1 MNSHTPDGHQPTSP
15 RALERPVSHTSAA
28 PPVSPIPRPFEAQRL
43 QRGLQSRALR
53 LLRGKRFAQR
63 SALSALVLE
72 QKLLGVRRHPDTRS
86 YIEILIA
93 SLGKAAG
100 DTVIEE
106 VYQDLDKLAET
117 TDDLRAQQAILRDR
131 AAGIRDEHIDHPDG
145 GVRTVAETLADEREQ
160 RELIQADQ
168 RAGSRRHRHL
178 SVLLRRAPAG
188 FFVFDALLLLWFFSG
203 VTNVDWTNHP
213 ASVSLVVAI
222 GMAAIA
228 TGATFV
234 LCRHVGDRLL
244 HYKDDEGHLSLL
256 GMDWW
261 TRTSAALAVATVTV
275 MAPFM
280 FIRMRS
286 EVLDDLGQK
295 VQGTAIIVGLVL
307 ALVTVLAVYVT
318 IAVHALDGS
327 LETERLND
335 LGKAVAGPLEME
347 TELHQQI
354 KDLDGQIAANLRKA
368 QRMVTEAKTRAGH
381 KRAQADRLIDAARGI
396 HQGVGPLSE
405 RAVDPNY
412 SDGVIGYRHTEA
424 TPEVDERPLGTAIRH
439 ISTPLPPS
447 DGTTA

>member
-1 MNSHTPDGHQPTSP
+1 MNSHIPDGHQPVTP
-15 RALERPVSHTSAA
+15 RALERPVHHTFAA
-28 PPVSPIPRPFEAQRL
+28 RPVPPTTRPMEAQRL
-43 QRGLQSRALR
+43 QRGLQSRVLR
-53 LLRGKRFAQR
+53 VLRGKRFAHR
-63 SALSALVLE
+63 PALSALVIE
-72 QKLLGVRRHPDTRS
+72 QKLLGVHRHPDTRS
-86 YIEILIA
+86 YLETLIA

-117 TDDLRAQQAILRDR
+117 TDALRTQQAKLRDR
-131 AAGIRDEHIDHPDG
+131 AVGIRDEHIDHPDG
-145 GVRTVAETLADEREQ
+145 GVRTVAETLADQREQ
-160 RELIQADQ
+160 RERIQADQ
-168 RAGSRRHRHL
+168 RAGSRRHRRVP
-178 SVLLRRAPAG
+178 VLLRRAPTG

-203 VTNVDWTNHP
+203 VTNVDWTNDP
-213 ASVSLVVAI
+213 VSVSLAVAI

-228 TGATFV
+228 AGATFV
-234 LCRHVGDRLL
+234 VCRHVGDRLL

-261 TRTSAALAVATVTV
+261 TRTSVALAVVTVTV
-275 MAPFM
+275 VAPFM

-295 VQGTAIIVGLVL
+295 AQGTAIIVGLVL

-318 IAVHALDGS
+318 IAVHAIDGS

-347 TELHQQI
+347 TELRQQI

-368 QRMVTEAKTRAGH
+368 QRMVAEAKTRAGH
-381 KRAQADRLIDAARGI
+381 KRALADRLIDAARGI

-405 RAVDPNY
+405 PAADPNY
-412 SDGVIGYRHTEA
+412 SDGVIGYRHTDA
-424 TPEVDERPLGTAIRH
+424 TPEVDERPLRTAIRH

-447 DGTTA
+447 NDTTA